1 MLRVNP
7 IRFII
12 VIRRREEETWLGF
25 ETSFNYTYTHR
36 FLDDDLRGE
45 RREGCS
51 STGNRV
57 ELRSNEWIS
66 PTRFRAQWK
75 LTPMCG
81 GRGGEGWRE
90 ETEVEE
96 IGSVTRLTGSICIRF
111 DPLDKLFI
119 ALRRAFVVPPPP
131 LPRLALRSLRCCVI
145 SGVGSG
151 GHLSID
157 ENESD

>member
-1 MLRVNP
+1 MDLAYAISSPVE
-7 IRFII
+7 IDTD
-12 VIRRREEETWLGF
+12 VRRE
-25 ETSFNYTYTHR
+25 
-36 FLDDDLRGE
+36 
-45 RREGCS
+45 
-51 STGNRV
+51 
-57 ELRSNEWIS
+57 
-66 PTRFRAQWK
+66 
-75 LTPMCG
+75 
-81 GRGGEGWRE
+81 RGGGGGRE